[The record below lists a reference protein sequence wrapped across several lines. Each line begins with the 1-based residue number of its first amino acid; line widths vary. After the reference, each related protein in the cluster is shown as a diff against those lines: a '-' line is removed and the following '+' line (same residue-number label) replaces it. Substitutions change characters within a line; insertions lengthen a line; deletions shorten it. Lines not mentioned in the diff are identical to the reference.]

1 VAEIGQVFLHIIN
14 NVCGKISQLKTMKYQ
29 LVLQFAADS
38 MEDFDRLVALEAR
51 LIEELDD
58 VATVDGHDFGLGEF
72 NIFVL
77 TDDPATV
84 FGKAHGIVISQGV
97 PNGMRS
103 AYREMDGEDYVI
115 LWPSSL
121 TEFSVL

>member
-1 VAEIGQVFLHIIN
+1 
-14 NVCGKISQLKTMKYQ
+14 MKYQ
-29 LVLQFAADS
+29 LVLQFAANS
-38 MEDFDRLVALEAR
+38 MEHFDRLVSLEDR
-51 LIEELDD
+51 LIEELDE
-58 VATVDGHDFGLGEF
+58 VATVDGHDFGLGKF

-84 FGKAHGIVISQGV
+84 FGKAHGIVINQGL
-97 PNGMRS
+97 PNVMQS

>member
-1 VAEIGQVFLHIIN
+1 
-14 NVCGKISQLKTMKYQ
+14 MKYQ

-38 MEDFDRLVALEAR
+38 TEDFDRLIELEDR
-51 LIEELDD
+51 LIEELD
-58 VATVDGHDFGLGEF
+58 VATVDGHDFGSGEF

-77 TDDPATV
+77 TDDPTTV
-84 FGKAHGIVISQGV
+84 FGKAHEIVTSQGV
-97 PNGMRS
+97 PNALRS
-103 AYREMDGEDYVI
+103 AYREMHGEDYVI

>member
-1 VAEIGQVFLHIIN
+1 
-14 NVCGKISQLKTMKYQ
+14 MKYQ

-38 MEDFDRLVALEAR
+38 TECFDRLIALEGR
-51 LIEELDD
+51 LIEELD
-58 VATVDGHDFGLGEF
+58 VATVDGQTLARA
-72 NIFVL
+72 NSIFSFL

-84 FGKAHGIVISQGV
+84 FGKAHRIVTSQGV
-97 PNGMRS
+97 PNALRS

>member
-1 VAEIGQVFLHIIN
+1 
-14 NVCGKISQLKTMKYQ
+14 MKYQ

-38 MEDFDRLVALEAR
+38 TEDFDRLIALEDR
-51 LIEELDD
+51 LIEELD
-58 VATVDGHDFGLGEF
+58 VATVDGHDFGSGEF

-84 FGKAHGIVISQGV
+84 FGKAHGIVINQGV
-97 PNGMRS
+97 PNVMRS
-103 AYREMDGEDYVI
+103 AYREMDREEYVI

>member
-1 VAEIGQVFLHIIN
+1 
-14 NVCGKISQLKTMKYQ
+14 MKYQ
-29 LVLQFAADS
+29 LVLQFPANS
-38 MEDFDRLVALEAR
+38 MEDFDRLVSLQDT
-51 LIEELDD
+51 LIEELNE
-58 VATVDGHDFGLGEF
+58 VATVDGHDFGLGKL

-84 FGKAHGIVISQGV
+84 FGKAHRVVINQGV
-97 PNGMRS
+97 PNVMQS
-103 AYREMDGEDYVI
+103 AYREMDSENYVI

>member
-1 VAEIGQVFLHIIN
+1 
-14 NVCGKISQLKTMKYQ
+14 MKYQ
-29 LVLQFAADS
+29 LVLQFAANS
-38 MEDFDRLVALEAR
+38 MEDFYFLVAVENR
-51 LIEELDD
+51 LTEELNDL
-58 VATVDGHDFGLGEF
+58 ATVDGHDFGSGEF

-84 FGKAHGIVISQGV
+84 FGNAHGIVINQGV
-97 PNGMRS
+97 PNVMRS

-121 TEFSVL
+121 TEFSVT

>member
-1 VAEIGQVFLHIIN
+1 
-14 NVCGKISQLKTMKYQ
+14 MKYQ

-38 MEDFDRLVALEAR
+38 TEDFDCLVALEDR
-51 LIEELDD
+51 LIEELGD
-58 VATVDGHDFGLGEF
+58 VATVDGHDFGSGAF

-84 FGKAHGIVISQGV
+84 FGKAHGIVINQGV
-97 PNGMRS
+97 PNVMRS
-103 AYREMDGEDYVI
+103 AYREMDGEEYVI
-115 LWPSSL
+115 LWPASL

>member
-1 VAEIGQVFLHIIN
+1 MTVAIWSRF
-14 NVCGKISQLKTMKYQ
+14 KTMKYQ
-29 LVLQFAADS
+29 LVSQFATDS
-38 MEDFDRLVALEAR
+38 VEDFDRLIALEAR

-58 VATVDGHDFGLGEF
+58 VATVDSHDFGSGEF

-84 FGKAHGIVISQGV
+84 FGKAHGIVTSQGV
-97 PNGMRS
+97 PNALQS
-103 AYREMDGEDYVI
+103 AYRDIDGQDYVI

>member
-1 VAEIGQVFLHIIN
+1 
-14 NVCGKISQLKTMKYQ
+14 MKYQ
-29 LVLQFAADS
+29 LVLQFSADS
-38 MEDFDRLVALEAR
+38 MEDFDRLIALEDR

-58 VATVDGHDFGLGEF
+58 VVATVDGHDFGSGEF

-84 FGKAHGIVISQGV
+84 FAKAHAIVINQGV
-97 PNGMRS
+97 PNVMRS

-121 TEFSVL
+121 TKFSVL